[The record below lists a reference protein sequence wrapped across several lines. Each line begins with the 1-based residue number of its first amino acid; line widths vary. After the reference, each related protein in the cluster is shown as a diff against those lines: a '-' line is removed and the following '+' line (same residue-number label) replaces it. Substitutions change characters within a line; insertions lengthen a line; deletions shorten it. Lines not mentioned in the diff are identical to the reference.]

1 MLYHL
6 HDVFNMSFFACPLF
20 CIRNRLHSTELNAI
34 EDLEE
39 RHRRLVE
46 SNIIEQCLN
55 VHKTSVVQR
64 RRLDTYFD
72 KETKMSTPRIHP
84 IVFDPQTGI
93 IKSLKV
99 WSLFIML
106 LLFVKQVVFG
116 TKVLCVFSF
125 CDRMTLRK
133 I

>member
-1 MLYHL
+1 MCEYSFCACMLYHL
-6 HDVFNMSFFACPLF
+6 YAIFNISLFVCPLF

-46 SNIIEQCLN
+46 LNIIEQCLN
-55 VHKTSVVQR
+55 VYKTSVVQR

-93 IKSLKV
+93 IKSLKDD
-99 WSLFIML
+99 FEEN
-106 LLFVKQVVFG
+106 
-116 TKVLCVFSF
+116 
-125 CDRMTLRK
+125 LRK
-133 I
+133 LKKSHDVFDVSSYTPKK